1 MGTFV
6 STDVEGPV
14 RDWLRLQAT
23 DALGRV
29 YLNNPG
35 CPKDGSGNPLSF
47 ITLAKVT
54 NAPEGGD
61 LRLEWATISFSCW
74 AGKKADASRLGSQ
87 LSTLLESLPVGVVM
101 GTAPDDIVFL
111 GASVELGPIPMP
123 DPDLPGSGQTA
134 RSRYVVD
141 VAIRFRP
148 A

>member
-6 STDVEGPV
+6 STDIEGPV

-23 DALGRV
+23 DAGTRV

-35 CPKDGSGNPLSF
+35 CPKDAQGNPLSF
-47 ITLAKVT
+47 VILAKLT

-61 LRLEWATISFSCW
+61 TRIESAILSFSCW
-74 AGKKADASRLGSQ
+74 AGKKAAAGRLGNQ
-87 LSTLLESLPVGVVM
+87 LSTLFESLPVGAVM

-111 GASVELGPIPMP
+111 GASVELGPVPVT
-123 DPDLPGSGQTA
+123 DPDVPAAGQSS
-134 RSRYVVD
+134 RSRSVVD